1 MGCNLSILLRVDT
14 EFFHSRKESRAVH
27 SQARGSTVGAAH
39 APLARS
45 QCPYDLIA
53 LPSFIFVSSATFVI
67 WRICS
72 FSSDWFNFVQVSTH
86 ECFRIGF
93 RSSASG
99 ASSDLPLVRI
109 TARSMKFSSSR
120 ILPGQSQVLIQEQVK
135 PLVFLAMKF
144 RFCAHGYA
152 KCPPI

>member
-53 LPSFIFVSSATFVI
+53 LLSFIDAYLTSLSAQRTGTTKFDPPKSL
-67 WRICS
+67 RMAK
-72 FSSDWFNFVQVSTH
+72 FTPMT
-86 ECFRIGF
+86 
-93 RSSASG
+93 
-99 ASSDLPLVRI
+99 LPLRL
-109 TARSMKFSSSR
+109 KSS
-120 ILPGQSQVLIQEQVK
+120 
-135 PLVFLAMKF
+135 
-144 RFCAHGYA
+144 
-152 KCPPI
+152 PPEPPEVVAAS

>member
-53 LPSFIFVSSATFVI
+53 LLSFIDAYLTSLSAQRTGTTKFDPPKSL
-67 WRICS
+67 RMAK
-72 FSSDWFNFVQVSTH
+72 FTPMT
-86 ECFRIGF
+86 
-93 RSSASG
+93 
-99 ASSDLPLVRI
+99 LPLRLK
-109 TARSMKFSSSR
+109 S
-120 ILPGQSQVLIQEQVK
+120 G
-135 PLVFLAMKF
+135 
-144 RFCAHGYA
+144 
-152 KCPPI
+152 PPEPPEVVAAS